1 MTTVKRLGAFLV
13 MLFSILGCEP
23 ALSQQSDETK
33 RSASLDGP
41 TGLFKVW
48 DAEPLYPGEANF
60 SIGANHFHRDPGEL
74 SIITYPVSTAIG
86 IFRNFEVF
94 ASWDA
99 QKHIEA
105 PGIQTYRVLPGQLPL
120 PATTRLGVVSFTS
133 EALFIDVPE
142 ATGRANLLGGAKY
155 AFLSEEA
162 GRSFGLAG
170 VFMGTMETNNS
181 ATGQNRGLS
190 SSLLKGGFGA
200 LVSKRVQRRA
210 QFHANFLVNLVR
222 SPRDRPEEFHVDI
235 GHEFI
240 YRAGVAFPVRGIFHF
255 MVELDVKVYAG
266 DRDVGLNPQDPVDLI
281 LGLRLYPKSGLS
293 FAAGYRASLNHID
306 EDPANLVFASG
317 THGFVVQVAFGIRR
331 ATP

>member
-1 MTTVKRLGAFLV
+1 MVTVKQPGAFLV
-13 MLFSILGCEP
+13 MLFTILCCEA
-23 ALSQQSDETK
+23 ALSQQSEGTR
-33 RSASLDGP
+33 RSGSLDGP

-60 SIGANHFHRDPGEL
+60 SIGVNHYHRDPGEL
-74 SIITYPVSTAIG
+74 SIITYPVSAAIG
-86 IFRNFEVF
+86 IFRNLEVF
-94 ASWDA
+94 GAWDV

-105 PGIQTYRVLPGQLPL
+105 EGIQTYRILPGQLPQ

-142 ATGRANLLGGAKY
+142 ATGRANLLGGVKY

-162 GRSFGLAG
+162 GRPFGLAG
-170 VFMGTMETNNS
+170 IFMGTMETNNS

-200 LVSKRVQRRA
+200 LVSKRMQRRA
-210 QFHANFLVNLVR
+210 QLHANFLVNLVR

-240 YRAGVAFPVRGIFHF
+240 YRVGAAFPIRGILHF
-255 MVELDVKVYAG
+255 MIELDMKVYAG

-281 LGLRLYPKSGLS
+281 FGLRLYPRSGLS

-317 THGFVVQVAFGIRR
+317 THGFIVQVAFGANRGR
-331 ATP
+331 P

>member
-1 MTTVKRLGAFLV
+1 MNPKQLGVFFA
-13 MLFSILGCEP
+13 ILLTILCCES
-23 ALSQQSDETK
+23 ALAQQPEETK
-33 RSASLDGP
+33 KSGSLEGP

-48 DAEPLYPGEANF
+48 DAEPLLPGEANF
-60 SIGANHFHRDPGEL
+60 SIGADHYHRDPGEL
-74 SIITYPVSTAIG
+74 SVITYPASAAIG

-94 ASWDA
+94 GSWDV
-99 QKHIEA
+99 QKHIKAE
-105 PGIQTYRVLPGQLPL
+105 GIQTYRVLPGQLPQ

-142 ATGRANLLGGAKY
+142 ATGRGNLRGGAKY
-155 AFLSEEA
+155 AFLSEES
-162 GRSFGLAG
+162 GRPFGLAG

-200 LVSKRVQRRA
+200 LVSKRIQRRA

-240 YRAGVAFPVRGIFHF
+240 YRAGAAFPVRGILHF
-255 MVELDVKVYAG
+255 TVELDVKVYAG
-266 DRDVGLNPQDPVDLI
+266 DRDVGLNPQNPVDLI

-306 EDPANLVFASG
+306 EDPDNLVFASG
-317 THGFVVQVAFGIRR
+317 THGFVVQVALGIRR
-331 ATP
+331 ARP

>member
-1 MTTVKRLGAFLV
+1 MMNPKRLGVFFAI
-13 MLFSILGCEP
+13 LFTILGCES
-23 ALSQQSDETK
+23 AVSQQPEETRK
-33 RSASLDGP
+33 SGSLDGP

-48 DAEPLYPGEANF
+48 DAEPLYPAEVNF
-60 SIGANHFHRDPGEL
+60 SIGANHYHRDPGEL
-74 SIITYPVSTAIG
+74 SVITYPVSAAIG

-94 ASWDA
+94 GAWDV

-105 PGIQTYRVLPGQLPL
+105 QGTQTYRVLPGQLPQ

-142 ATGRANLLGGAKY
+142 ATGRSNLLGGAKY
-155 AFLSEEA
+155 AFLSQEG
-162 GRSFGLAG
+162 GRPFGLAG
-170 VFMGTMETNNS
+170 VFMGTLETNNS
-181 ATGQNRGLS
+181 TTGQNRGLS

-200 LVSKRVQRRA
+200 LVSKRIQRRA

-222 SPRDRPEEFHVDI
+222 SPRDRPEEFHVDV

-240 YRAGVAFPVRGIFHF
+240 YRAGAAFPVRGIVHF
-255 MVELDVKVYAG
+255 IVELDVKVYAG

-281 LGLRLYPKSGLS
+281 LGLRLYPSSGLS

-306 EDPANLVFASG
+306 EDPAKLVFASG
-317 THGFVVQVAFGIRR
+317 THGFVLQAAFGIRR
-331 ATP
+331 ARP